1 MNYKQN
7 ELDSIR
13 NGNDNQLEYD
23 SSLALLYNEIG
34 AGSSERVDVVD
45 HTTTTVNNKL
55 NLGTLVVALWIST
68 TANMIM
74 YSRIRESR
82 TGICGECKSII

>member
-23 SSLALLYNEIG
+23 SSLAVLYNEIG

-55 NLGTLVVALWIST
+55 NLGTLVVALLIST
-68 TANMIM
+68 TANMIT
-74 YSRIRESR
+74 YS
-82 TGICGECKSII
+82 GKQDKYLGECKSII